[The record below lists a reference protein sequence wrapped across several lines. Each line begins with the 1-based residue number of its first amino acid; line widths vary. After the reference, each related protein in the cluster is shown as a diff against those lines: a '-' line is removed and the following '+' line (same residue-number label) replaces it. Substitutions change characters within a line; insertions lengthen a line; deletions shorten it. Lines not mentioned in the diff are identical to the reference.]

1 MERQEIQREGFVGK
15 KIEMGQWGIDQKKQG
30 DVWFRRGIK
39 KGKYKLE
46 HEVKD
51 SQKMSRDVF
60 DLFHE

>member
-1 MERQEIQREGFVGK
+1 
-15 KIEMGQWGIDQKKQG
+15 MGQWGIDQKKQG